1 MGKTGVGYILYIGVT
16 VRGYGG
22 KMPLGRTEHRRQ
34 AIFKMDLKKWGMN
47 GLAQVRKLQGLTFH
61 KTILNHWLS

>member
-1 MGKTGVGYILYIGVT
+1 MRRTGVGYILCIGVL

-34 AIFKMDLKKWGMN
+34 AIIKLDLKQWGIE
-47 GLAQVRKLQGLTFH
+47 LTH
-61 KTILNHWLS
+61 PS